1 MKKNNQGFMLAEA
14 IITSVVIATAMIA
27 FYTTYNK
34 IFSLNKERSKYY
46 DIDGVYASK
55 LTFDYLYKQNNFN
68 LFINN
73 IFGNNHYK
81 IIIDD
86 NTCFY
91 NNQIYNKLEDE
102 LNYNNATICNAIRE
116 SYNINTMIIAEYDK
130 SVLEKDIQQDPNLTQ
145 TFKDYIKFVGGYY
158 DVSKHN
164 TRYSYL
170 ILTEIKNDNNDNN
183 DNNDQYYYASIGV
196 E

>member
-73 IFGNNHYK
+73 IFGSNHYK

-158 DVSKHN
+158 DVSEHN

-183 DNNDQYYYASIGV
+183 DQYYYASIGV